1 MWRSPNT
8 KAGVAIPLKC
18 GFPYGLGVVH
28 YNVKGRPMV
37 GHDGSSGAVLA
48 YDPERKLTI
57 SIVTNG
63 GQQDIGAFLEAIVAV
78 LDR

>member
-1 MWRSPNT
+1 
-8 KAGVAIPLKC
+8 
-18 GFPYGLGVVH
+18 
-28 YNVKGRPMV
+28 MV